1 MILKLKRT
9 PGIYLVGFMASGKS
23 TIGRRLAHELGWWFV
38 DLDEDIEAQQGI
50 SIAELFDTRGEEE
63 FRRIE
68 SAALLNRVLE
78 VERGRPT
85 VAALG
90 GGAYVQ
96 PANAELLEEHGVT
109 IWIDC
114 PFSIISS
121 RVGQSSHRPLARDPQ
136 KFQQLYLERRANYAK
151 SDFRIEVFNDDPE
164 PAVEAILKLPI
175 FK

>member
-23 TIGRRLAHELGWWFV
+23 TIGRRLADELGWWFV

-50 SIAELFDTRGEEE
+50 SIAEIFDTRGEEE

-78 VERGRPT
+78 VEKGRPT

-90 GGAYVQ
+90 GGAFVG
-96 PANAELLEEHGVT
+96 PANVELLEEHGIT

-114 PFSIISS
+114 PFSIVKS
-121 RVGQSSHRPLARDPQ
+121 RVDKAAHRPLARDPQ
-136 KFQQLYLERRANYAK
+136 KFQQLYLDRRANYAK
-151 SDFRIEVFNDDPE
+151 SDFRIEISSDDPE
-164 PAVEAILKLPI
+164 PAVASILKLPI
-175 FK
+175 F